1 MLRGNTVPQP
11 ESFRIL
17 SLAFHN
23 WLCPSDSDE
32 ALFWILMRMRHIEY
46 LNCNHKD
53 AAFMEMSSIQVT
65 DLKIHTGTNG
75 KDQSNLHLEAGKKQH
90 CFLLNVTIGV
100 GMGDDE
106 KRKNHA
112 KISVKIL
119 KPGLLSERFTKGCLN
134 PLLTTE
140 QTNSSPGPSVWP
152 PCNLVCTYN

>member
-75 KDQSNLHLEAGKKQH
+75 KDQSNLHLEAGKKTTLFSTQCH
-90 CFLLNVTIGV
+90 YWGRNGWRWKEEKPCKDLGKNFKAWAPEWKVHKGV
-100 GMGDDE
+100 LE
-106 KRKNHA
+106 SFVNNWTNKFITRPFCVA
-112 KISVKIL
+112 SL
-119 KPGLLSERFTKGCLN
+119 QSGLYL
-134 PLLTTE
+134 
-140 QTNSSPGPSVWP
+140 
-152 PCNLVCTYN
+152 